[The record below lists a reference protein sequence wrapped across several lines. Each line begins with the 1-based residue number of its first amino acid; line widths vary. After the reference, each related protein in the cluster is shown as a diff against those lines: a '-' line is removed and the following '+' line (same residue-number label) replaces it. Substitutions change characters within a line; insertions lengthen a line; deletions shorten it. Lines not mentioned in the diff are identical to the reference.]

1 MKRGNLEVGLFM
13 QLRDNLVEA
22 IIGAAVL
29 AVAAFFIVYAYKNTE
44 RGSSAGYQLFAMF
57 PSAQGIN
64 VGSDVRVSGVK
75 VGTVTAQELDTKSF
89 QARVTFSVEDSIK
102 LPIDTSIK
110 VASEGLLGGNFLS
123 LSPGGETDVLKPGEQ
138 IEQAQGSV
146 DLMGLVGQAMFSSAK
161 KKEETA
167 ADTPAQ

>member
-1 MKRGNLEVGLFM
+1 MEKKM
-13 QLRDNLVEA
+13 QLRDNMVEA

-29 AVAAFFIVYAYKNTE
+29 AVAAFFIVFAYKNTE
-44 RGSSAGYQLFAMF
+44 RGTSAGYSLFALF

-89 QARVTFSVEDSIK
+89 QARVTFNVEDRVK

-110 VASEGLLGGNFLS
+110 VASEGLLGGNFLA
-123 LSPGGETDVLKPGEQ
+123 LSPGGEDDVLKPGEQ
-138 IEQAQGSV
+138 IEQAQGSI
-146 DLMGLVGQAMFSSAK
+146 DLMSLVGQAMFSAGK
-161 KKEETA
+161 KKEDA
-167 ADTPAQ
+167 AAAANGSPAK

>member
-1 MKRGNLEVGLFM
+1 M

-29 AVAAFFIVYAYKNTE
+29 AVAAFFIVFAYKNTE
-44 RGSSAGYQLFAMF
+44 RGSSGGYKLFALF

-89 QARVTFSVEDSIK
+89 QARVTFSVEDRIK
-102 LPIDTSIK
+102 LPIDTSVK

-123 LSPGGETDVLKPGEQ
+123 LSPGGEEDVLKPGEQ
-138 IEQAQGSV
+138 IEQAQGSI
-146 DLMGLVGQAMFSSAK
+146 DLMGLVGQAMFSAGK
-161 KKEETA
+161 KKEDA
-167 ADTPAQ
+167 AASNTSAP

>member
-1 MKRGNLEVGLFM
+1 M

-29 AVAAFFIVYAYKNTE
+29 CVAAFFIVFAYKNTE
-44 RGSSAGYQLFAMF
+44 RGSSRGGYQLFAMF

-75 VGTVTAQELDTKSF
+75 VGTVTAQELDAKSF
-89 QARVTFSVEDSIK
+89 QARVTFNVEDRYK

-146 DLMGLVGQAMFSSAK
+146 DLMSLVGQAMFSAGK
-161 KKEETA
+161 KKEA
-167 ADTPAQ
+167 AAPANSPAE

>member
-1 MKRGNLEVGLFM
+1 MALK
-13 QLRDNLVEA
+13 DNLVEA
-22 IIGAAVL
+22 IIGAVVL
-29 AVAAFFIVYAYKNTE
+29 AVAAFFVIFAYKNTE
-44 RGSSAGYQLFAMF
+44 RGSSGGYALFALF

-75 VGTVTAQELDTKSF
+75 VGTVTAQELDTKTF
-89 QARVTFSVEDSIK
+89 QARVTFSVEDRVK

-123 LSPGGETDVLKPGEQ
+123 LSPGGEDDTLKAGDQ

-146 DLMGLVGQAMFSSAK
+146 DLMSLVGQAMFSSAK
-161 KKEETA
+161 KKEDA
-167 ADTPAQ
+167 AAEAPAE

>member
-1 MKRGNLEVGLFM
+1 M

-29 AVAAFFIVYAYKNTE
+29 AVAAFFIIYAYKNTE
-44 RGSSAGYQLFAMF
+44 RGSSSGYQLFAMF

-75 VGTVTAQELDTKSF
+75 VGTVTAQELDAKSF
-89 QARVTFSVEDSIK
+89 QARVTFNVEDRIK

-123 LSPGGETDVLKPGEQ
+123 LSPGGEDDVLKPGEQ
-138 IEQAQGSV
+138 IEQAQGAV
-146 DLMGLVGQAMFSSAK
+146 DLMGLVGQAMFSSGK
-161 KKEETA
+161 KKEEA
-167 ADTPAQ
+167 AQADAPAE